1 MTTFRASSCVLASAL
16 FCTSLGHAAESPA
29 PAAGSSTPA
38 SAIYALTGA
47 GSVLDKAGGAA
58 PQAVGSLQVVLPLI
72 HYASLELMGSAGYV
86 RGDGSSPDDMW
97 LRLGLGARIEDT
109 HRAFRPYGSL
119 RFVHIHYA
127 TAETW
132 KDYPVD
138 SLLGSSS
145 AGLQHRSGMALAF
158 GVSWRIPHTDGKLRA
173 MAELEGSWVP
183 IGDPPAWAAMGEVGL
198 GYAF

>member
-1 MTTFRASSCVLASAL
+1 MTSLRLFSCALASGL
-16 FCTSLGHAAESPA
+16 SLSSLAHAAESPPLTA
-29 PAAGSSTPA
+29 GEAAPA

-47 GSVLDKAGGAA
+47 GSVIDKAGGPA
-58 PQAVGSLQVVLPLI
+58 PQAVGSLQVVLPLL
-72 HYASLELMGSAGYV
+72 HYVSLELMGSGGYV

-132 KDYPVD
+132 KDYPAD

-158 GVSWRIPHTDGKLRA
+158 GVSWRVPHTDGKLRA